1 MPLSLAWA
9 RQCNPHHGRNALH
22 GAHDPVQTPSCA
34 LHFHGSQQLARKI
47 PVMAEATPPTAPDP
61 ASESTET
68 RSDIVHLVRILSLA
82 AALALFFFS
91 WRNAYLTADPRWFGT
106 VMATLGGV
114 LIANLLLHLL
124 TQNLAQLRWGF
135 IVIITAVLVF
145 VALSGVEQGSGVM
158 WLHVYPPV
166 VFYISSPRFG
176 IISCVAGWL
185 TLVVA
190 LTPLGQLLFSVA
202 EYPLPFRIVLA
213 TSLAFVMVFS
223 YLLDRA
229 RRQHAERLRQMAEIF
244 EHAATHD
251 ALTNLANRREGTDR
265 LAREFARFQRN
276 DTPFSVILADIDHFK
291 TINDTLGHG
300 VGDQVIQTIA
310 TRLTSGCR
318 KMDSVIRWGGE
329 EFLVVLPGTAESEAI
344 TTAQRIRQQIV
355 EQPVTAD
362 GRPLEVTCSFGV
374 AEIRPSDAIQTL
386 LQRADE
392 RLYHAKTTGRNRI
405 ISRRFGYGSGG
416 R

>member
-1 MPLSLAWA
+1 
-9 RQCNPHHGRNALH
+9 
-22 GAHDPVQTPSCA
+22 
-34 LHFHGSQQLARKI
+34 
-47 PVMAEATPPTAPDP
+47 MAETPVPTAPDP

-68 RSDIVHLVRILSLA
+68 RSDIVHLVRILSLSA
-82 AALALFFFS
+82 AVALFFFT
-91 WRNAYLTADPRWFGT
+91 WRNAYVTTDPQWFGM
-106 VMATLGGV
+106 VMVSFGGILV
-114 LIANLLLHLL
+114 ANLLLHLL
-124 TQNLAQLRWGF
+124 TDNLAQLRWGF
-135 IVIITAVLVF
+135 IATITAVLIF
-145 VALSGVEQGSGVM
+145 VVLSGVEQGSGVM
-158 WLHVYPPV
+158 WLYVYPPV

-176 IISCVAGWL
+176 VISCVAGWL
-185 TLVVA
+185 TLAMA
-190 LTPLGQLLFSVA
+190 LTPLGRILFSVA

-213 TSLAFVMVFS
+213 ISLAFVMVFS

-265 LAREFARFQRN
+265 LAREFARFQRSS
-276 DTPFSVILADIDHFK
+276 TPFSVILADIDHFK

-300 VGDQVIQTIA
+300 VGDQVIQTVA
-310 TRLTSGCR
+310 KRLTSGCR
-318 KMDSVIRWGGE
+318 TMDSVIRWGGE
-329 EFLVVLPGTAESEAI
+329 EFLVVLPGTTESDAV

-374 AEIRPSDAIQTL
+374 AEIRPDDAIQIL

-405 ISRRFGYGSGG
+405 ISRRFGTGSEG